1 MVFLILFILIPLI
14 EIALFAAIGG
24 EIGVLNTLLLCVA
37 SATAGVM
44 ILQRQGLKTF
54 FNLNE
59 ANNRGEIPIQ
69 QIFDGFCLFIAGIL
83 LIIPGFFTD
92 FIAFALLIPPI
103 RVVLRQ
109 SLAGWVQVHGF
120 PGGPGARP
128 GQDGPNGPSST
139 YTALD
144 VEYEEISVTDPDDD
158 TKKIGS

>member
-1 MVFLILFILIPLI
+1 MVLLVLFILIPLI

-37 SATAGVM
+37 SATAGIM
-44 ILQRQGLKTF
+44 ILQRQGLSTF

-59 ANNRGEIPIQ
+59 ANNRGEVPIQ

-92 FIAFALLIPPI
+92 FIAFALLIPPV
-103 RVVLRQ
+103 RVFLRQ
-109 SLAGWVQVHGF
+109 SLAGWVQVNGF
-120 PGGPGARP
+120 PGSTTARTNSP
-128 GQDGPNGPSST
+128 DRPSSS

-144 VEYEEISVTDPDDD
+144 VEYEEISVTDPDDE
-158 TKKIGS
+158 TKKIG

>member
-1 MVFLILFILIPLI
+1 MVFLILFIVIPLI

-37 SATAGVM
+37 SATAGIM
-44 ILQRQGLKTF
+44 ILQRQGLSTF

-59 ANNRGEIPIQ
+59 ANRSGEMPIQ

-103 RVVLRQ
+103 RVFLRQ

-120 PGGPGARP
+120 PGPRSTRGSSADDTAAR
-128 GQDGPNGPSST
+128 

-144 VEYEEISVTDPDDD
+144 VEYEEISVTDPDDEN
-158 TKKIGS
+158 KKIGS

>member
-1 MVFLILFILIPLI
+1 MVLLVLFILIPLI

-44 ILQRQGLKTF
+44 ILQRQGLSTF

-59 ANNRGEIPIQ
+59 ANSLGEVPIQ

-103 RVVLRQ
+103 RVILRK

-120 PGGPGARP
+120 PGATTARARNP
-128 GQDGPNGPSST
+128 DQSQSS

-158 TKKIGS
+158 TKKIG

>member
-1 MVFLILFILIPLI
+1 M
-14 EIALFAAIGG
+14 
-24 EIGVLNTLLLCVA
+24 A
-37 SATAGVM
+37 SATAGVL
-44 ILQRQGLKTF
+44 ILQRQGLSTF

-59 ANNRGEIPIQ
+59 ANRSGEMPIQ

-103 RVVLRQ
+103 RVFLRQ

-120 PGGPGARP
+120 PGTRTPHGHNAGDTATR
-128 GQDGPNGPSST
+128 

-144 VEYEEISVTDPDDD
+144 VEYEEISVTDPDDEN
-158 TKKIGS
+158 KKIGS